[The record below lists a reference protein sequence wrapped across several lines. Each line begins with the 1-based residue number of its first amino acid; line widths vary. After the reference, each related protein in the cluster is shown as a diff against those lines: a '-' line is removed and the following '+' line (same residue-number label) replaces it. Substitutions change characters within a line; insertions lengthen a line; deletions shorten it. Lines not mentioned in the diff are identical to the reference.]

1 MIENG
6 FKVAR
11 KVDLKLSTEPRLKND
26 LQIYLGTNN
35 DFTIGKQYYKQ
46 IQPLQCSH

>member
-6 FKVAR
+6 FKAAR
-11 KVDLKLSTEPRLKND
+11 KVKLSTEPRRKND
-26 LQIYLGTNN
+26 LQIYLGTSK